1 MSPPIT
7 NPNGQQR
14 KTLAAQID
22 RLDSMLDNLAEGI
35 NGTVVDAVKE
45 AIEQAVRE
53 AVHTAVK
60 EVLTNPV
67 LQERLRSAATPVG
80 APAALRSS
88 SVVHGVRRACRW
100 LANLAKGACS
110 GTYAA
115 ARWIGSTTQEIAR
128 GSVRA
133 VHDFGRRMCQ
143 RGQALVRGL
152 WLRSRSLYHLSRRV
166 CAVAVVA
173 LGVAMVLATVAITA
187 GPFLASLLSGFV
199 THVLVLATLIQRQ
212 VLGSP
217 NGSKNAAA

>member
-1 MSPPIT
+1 MSPQIT
-7 NPNGQQR
+7 NQNGQQR

-67 LQERLRSAATPVG
+67 LQQRLRSEPVRE
-80 APAALRSS
+80 PAAPRGG
-88 SVVHGVRRACRW
+88 VVHGVRRACRW
-100 LANLAKGACS
+100 LANLAKGAYRGTCAAVRWS
-110 GTYAA
+110 GRTTKEV
-115 ARWIGSTTQEIAR
+115 ARKSVLAVQDCGRRVCRRVQALAR
-128 GSVRA
+128 GI
-133 VHDFGRRMCQ
+133 
-143 RGQALVRGL
+143 
-152 WLRSRSLYHLSRRV
+152 WLRSFGFYRLSRRV

-173 LGVAMVLATVAITA
+173 LGVAMVLATVAITV

-199 THVLVLATLIQRQ
+199 THVLVLAALVQRQ
-212 VLGSP
+212 VWGSSDT
-217 NGSKNAAA
+217 GSRNVAA